1 MPDFPQS
8 AKGLQPATVVDHILL
23 PVADLDAG
31 AQRLY
36 EQYGLRGIPG
46 GRHPK
51 VGTANV
57 IVPLGLQYLEL
68 IAVVDQEEAASSRLG
83 ARVAQ
88 ALREGRTFVAW
99 ALRTQ
104 DLDAGRASLQAAG
117 GEPPPIAEGSRK
129 RPDGQVLSWRTQDV
143 GTGAEPSAIPFV
155 IEWRIPDGLHP
166 GQAASSHR
174 GGPAALRRV
183 GVGARDP
190 RPLRGQSRLL
200 LGASPLYE
208 VREAGVD
215 GGQQVETAAGGGE
228 RGVEWA
234 AGCGGRAAQ

>member
-1 MPDFPQS
+1 MPDFTQS

-36 EQYGLRGIPG
+36 EQYGLQGIPG
-46 GRHPK
+46 GRHPN

-104 DLDAGRASLQAAG
+104 DLDAVRASLQAAG
-117 GEPPPIAEGSRK
+117 WDPPPIAEGSRK

-166 GQAASSHR
+166 GEAASSHR

-183 GVGARDP
+183 VVGARDP
-190 RPLRGQSRLL
+190 RPLRDQIRLL
-200 LGASPLYE
+200 LGDSPLYE

-215 GGQQVETAAGGGE
+215 GVQQVVLET
-228 RGVEWA
+228 
-234 AGCGGRAAQ
+234 GGRELVIE